1 MRSLTKPA
9 GDDTPAPSDP
19 ADLARVEAWNVLAT
33 AKNHEQGHLARR
45 LKRFGDFRWST
56 YAGLLVGRV
65 EDHQAFFEQLRRG
78 EEIEPGFLLPLARLV
93 PLDRTF
99 LFTADTLIPLLTTE
113 VRAYAER
120 IGTGSFHVRVER
132 RGHKDEIH
140 PRSIEEALAGVVI
153 ESLAQRGCTSH
164 VEFHD
169 PDFIIAVEIVG
180 DECGIGLITK
190 SLRRQYPFVKV
201 S

>member
-1 MRSLTKPA
+1 MRSVTKPA
-9 GDDTPAPSDP
+9 GDGPSAQFD
-19 ADLARVEAWNVLAT
+19 AGLVEAWNVLAT

-45 LKRFGDFRWST
+45 LKRFGDFRWSP
-56 YAGLLVGRV
+56 YAGLLIGRV
-65 EDHQAFFEQLRRG
+65 EDHQAFFEQLRRC

-99 LFTADTLIPLLTTE
+99 FFTADTLIPLLKAE
-113 VRAYAER
+113 MPGYANL
-120 IGTGSFHVRVER
+120 IGNGSFHVRVER

-140 PRSIEEALAGVVI
+140 PRSIEEALAGAVI
-153 ESLAQRGCTSH
+153 ESLAQRGCVPH
-164 VEFHD
+164 VDFHD

-180 DECGIGLITK
+180 DECGIGLITRL
-190 SLRRQYPFVKV
+190 LRRQYPFIKM